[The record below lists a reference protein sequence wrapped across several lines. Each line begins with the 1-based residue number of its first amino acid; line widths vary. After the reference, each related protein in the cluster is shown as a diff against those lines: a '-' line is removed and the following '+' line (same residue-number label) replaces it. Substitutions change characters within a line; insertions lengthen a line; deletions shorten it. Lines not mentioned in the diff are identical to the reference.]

1 MSEMNVQNAMNQEGF
16 AMLGGNEMN
25 EMNEGPVMEG
35 YQSMNP
41 ATLEG
46 GRRRRRRTARKSRKG
61 RKGRKGRKSVRKSRR
76 VRRTKNKSNNRRK
89 NSHAGH

>member
-46 GRRRRRRTARKSRKG
+46 GRRRRRRTARKSR
-61 RKGRKGRKSVRKSRR
+61 R
-76 VRRTKNKSNNRRK
+76 VRRSKNKSNNRRK

>member
-16 AMLGGNEMN
+16 AMLGGNEPGMN
-25 EMNEGPVMEG
+25 DEVVMEG

-46 GRRRRRRTARKSRKG
+46 GRRRRRRTARKSRK
-61 RKGRKGRKSVRKSRR
+61 
-76 VRRTKNKSNNRRK
+76 
-89 NSHAGH
+89 